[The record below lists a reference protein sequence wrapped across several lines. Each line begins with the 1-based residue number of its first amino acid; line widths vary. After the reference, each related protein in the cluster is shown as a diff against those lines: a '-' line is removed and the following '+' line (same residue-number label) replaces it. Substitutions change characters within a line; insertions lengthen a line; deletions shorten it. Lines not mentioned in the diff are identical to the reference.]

1 MAVPKS
7 WRRVGLALGI
17 AGLGLLALWLA
28 MSRRAEAGVITVSQT
43 TLADFNN
50 GEFLRTG
57 LADVGDGA
65 VSLLRAGLSGEWITT
80 VVTAGLTPRWGHS
93 AVYTN
98 GRIYVIG
105 GLNHPNYPSAITATI
120 IQSAHVLSDHNLT
133 PWSTLSTNLTTIFT
147 KGTAYGGA
155 VLVGDFLYVI
165 GGQRE
170 PSIDFEVAQPH
181 VAYARVNP
189 DGALS
194 PFTPT
199 APLPIG
205 LAQMAV
211 AAWDGWIY
219 VLGGIDANLQ
229 ITSTIYVAHP
239 DPATGAITGWTSLT
253 WTLPYPLYRHAAIA
267 EQGYLYVIGGMTQ
280 PTGIPLY
287 EVWFAPLGPGT
298 LQGPFTRTASLDNNL
313 VELAAIG
320 YNGLLLTSGGL
331 QSNLSDPSQDVRAGV
346 TAEGGGVIT
355 WTATSLITPPR
366 SAHAMVVLPDGWVYV
381 IGGRGRIQNQDV
393 PLTHINAG
401 RLGADG
407 LGLFVSSGR
416 YVAPPFRLDR
426 RRLMVALRLHLLRPD
441 STDISVRYRTQPQ
454 DGFPWNDWSE
464 WMSITS
470 TGELTVSIPIQAYVQ
485 ALQYELTMSTSNPL
499 TAPFLLNAD
508 LLYEMPDQPPS
519 FVKSSTPPS
528 DTSVRPGERITYTVT
543 LTNDS
548 GATLHGVR
556 LEDTF
561 PSGTVYVP
569 ESASASPG
577 LLLTVSANGLVG
589 EIDALTQGQVLTFTF
604 AVTVSA
610 PSGEVQN
617 QATLQT
623 DEFGLLR
630 SNTTRHP
637 IAALTGSL
645 STSPPEGSI
654 VLPGSWITYTVRITN
669 PADLSAT
676 NVEISG
682 HMPIPVMIGA
692 IQASAGSVITDAWPM
707 IRWTVGSVDPNT
719 SAALTLSVRITDP
732 MYIADGTLLTATAS
746 FSGAVP
752 LPIGTI
758 THLVRQPY
766 TIEVSKTD
774 EKAHADIGEI
784 LRYTITLTNTGW
796 VTVTDVWITDTLIG
810 WPWIVFPEA
819 PDLAQWV
826 TMGLTLGPRAVVSLT
841 RDAQIDISANISDVV
856 AFTNTVEV
864 RSAGGAGFPL
874 ADHFEARDR
883 TDLLGPDLVGT
894 ILPNSVQYEDRGIT
908 KAITFTLIMTNVGPG
923 TARPLS
929 GTLGCA
935 PWWVLVGFKIN
946 GKEAASDYLG
956 LPSRQLKPG
965 ESVTVPFTLTISTTE
980 PISTLGAVI
989 DVPIP
994 GYGDSARGCVMETN
1008 EDNNATPEVWIAGF
1022 RVFLPLVLRNW

>member
-1 MAVPKS
+1 MSASKG
-7 WRRVGLALGI
+7 WYRVGLALGI

-28 MSRRAEAGVITVSQT
+28 MSRRAEAGVSTLSQT

-50 GEFLRTG
+50 GEFFRTG

-93 AVYTN
+93 AIYTN

-105 GLNHPNYPSAITATI
+105 GLNNPSDPSALTTTI
-120 IQSAHVLSDHNLT
+120 IQSAAVLSDHNLT

-147 KGTAYGGA
+147 QGIAYGGA
-155 VLVGDFLYVI
+155 VLVGGFLYVI
-165 GGQRE
+165 GGQSK
-170 PSIDFEVAQPH
+170 PLIYYNVAQPH

-189 DGALS
+189 DGSLS

-199 APLPIG
+199 APLPTG
-205 LAQMAV
+205 LARMAV
-211 AAWDGWIY
+211 AAWNGWIY

-229 ITSTIYVAHP
+229 ITPTIYVAHP

-253 WTLPYPLYRHAAIA
+253 WTLPYPLYRHAAVA
-267 EQGYLYVIGGMTQ
+267 EQGSLYVIGGMTQ

-331 QSNLSDPSQDVRAGV
+331 QSNLSDPSPDVRAGV

-381 IGGRGRIQNQDV
+381 IGGRGRTQNQDV

-426 RRLMVALRLHLLRPD
+426 RRLMVALRLHMLRPD
-441 STDISVRYRTQPQ
+441 STEIAVRYRTQPQ
-454 DGFPWNDWSE
+454 EGFPWNDWSG
-464 WMSITS
+464 WVSITS
-470 TGELTVSIPIQAYVQ
+470 TGELTVSIPLQAYAQ
-485 ALQYELTMSTSNPL
+485 ALQYELALTTPNPV

-508 LLYEMPDQPPS
+508 LLYEVPDQPPS
-519 FVKSSTPPS
+519 LVKSAAPP
-528 DTSVRPGERITYTVT
+528 DGTSVRPGDRITYTVT

-556 LEDTF
+556 LEDPF
-561 PSGTVYVP
+561 PSGTVYVAG
-569 ESASASPG
+569 SASASSG
-577 LLLTVSANGLVG
+577 LSWTVSTNRWVG
-589 EIDALTQGQVLTFTF
+589 EIETLARGQVLTFTF
-604 AVTVSA
+604 AATVSA
-610 PSGEVQN
+610 VSGDVSN
-617 QATLQT
+617 QVTLQT
-623 DEFGLLR
+623 DELGLLH

-637 IAALTGSL
+637 IAALAGSM
-645 STSPPEGSI
+645 SASPPEGST
-654 VLPGSWITYTVRITN
+654 VFPGSWITYTVRITN
-669 PADLSAT
+669 SASASAT

-682 HMPIPVMIGA
+682 HLPIPVVLGA
-692 IQASAGSVITDAWPM
+692 IQMSAGSVTTDAWPM
-707 IRWTVGSVDPNT
+707 IRWAVGSVDPNA

-732 MYIADGTLLTATAS
+732 MSIADGTWLTAAAA

-766 TIEVSKTD
+766 AIEVSKTD
-774 EKAHADIGEI
+774 GKAQADIGEI

-796 VTVTDVWITDTLIG
+796 VTVTDVGITDTLEG
-810 WPWIVFPEA
+810 WPWVTFTDQPA
-819 PDLAQWV
+819 SSQWITV
-826 TMGLTLGPRAVVSLT
+826 WPALGPRAVVSLT
-841 RDAQIDISANISDVV
+841 RRVEISPSANISDVA

-874 ADHFEARDR
+874 ADRFEARDR
-883 TDLLGPDLVGT
+883 TDLLGPDLVGA
-894 ILPNSVQYEDRGIT
+894 ILSIQYEDHGIT
-908 KAITFTLIMTNVGPG
+908 KTITLTLIVTNVGPG

-965 ESVTVPFTLTISTTE
+965 GSVTVPFILTIPTTE
-980 PISTLGAVI
+980 PLSTLGAVI

-994 GYGDSARGCVMETN
+994 GYGDPLRGCVMETN
-1008 EDNNATPEVWIAGF
+1008 EDNNTTSEVWIEGF
-1022 RVFLPLVLRNW
+1022 RVFLPLVLRNR